1 MKPHPLLLPLL
12 ALALGARLLAQQ
24 QPQNPPPNGQAPAP
38 AVKDHTLTETVVG
51 KITEVRPDGF
61 EICPWNTA
69 LPRRMDVVLQPDTQ
83 YFQQHRGS
91 KRDMGN
97 GDFVVLMHE
106 NTLPPTKAIQL
117 NPKGNQPGKK
127 PEALKAVAVLRFPE
141 VKEPDKEIRQTAR
154 LLFQCAETYFIGQD
168 NGGVDPPKKWNR
180 PLVGHLEGLDPL
192 VIRSAGELQEF
203 RPAGDLLVV
212 NNTTAPR
219 QELRKDLTVF
229 LKCLEPVRPAPPGT
243 VPPSTADHPVKATLV
258 CITAAPMQ
266 GNREKRKYILREEGK
281 LKPSDT
287 LK

>member
-1 MKPHPLLLPLL
+1 MMKPRLLLLPLL
-12 ALALGARLLAQQ
+12 TLALGAPLRAQQ
-24 QPQNPPPNGQAPAP
+24 SPDTPPGDQPPP
-38 AVKDHTLTETVVG
+38 AVKDHTLAETVVG

-69 LPRRMDVVLQPDTQ
+69 LPRRMDVLVQPDTQ
-83 YFQQHRGS
+83 YFEQHRGS
-91 KRDMGN
+91 KRDMGT

-117 NPKGNQPGKK
+117 NPKGTQPGKK
-127 PEALKAVAVLRFPE
+127 PEALKAVALLRFPE
-141 VKEPDKEIRQTAR
+141 TKEVNKDIRQTAR
-154 LLFQCAETYFIGQD
+154 LLFQCAETYLIGQD

-192 VIRSAGELQEF
+192 LIRTAGELQEF

-212 NNTTAPR
+212 NNTNTTR
-219 QELRKDLTVF
+219 TELRKELTVF
-229 LKCLEPVRPAPPGT
+229 LKCLDPVRSAPAGT
-243 VPPSTADHPVKATLV
+243 VPPRTADHPVKATVV
-258 CITAAPMQ
+258 CVTAAPMQ